1 MGELERL
8 EYGFGNEH
16 SPTQP
21 AGRVM
26 LRLAGD
32 GTAHLDNYRRAG
44 HRAWEAAVDPAV
56 LTRLAEALRGAGFP
70 DAPRMMPPAGSA
82 MRDLTVSGELRGR
95 VLLPWYEAAEVPGY
109 DRVFA
114 ILDGIVAEVSEGA
127 IPAR

>member
-1 MGELERL
+1 VQLRYNFRL
-8 EYGFGNEH
+8 
-16 SPTQP
+16 
-21 AGRVM
+21 R
-26 LRLAGD
+26 RLQKSLCRKAKGS
-32 GTAHLDNYRRAG
+32 DNRRK
-44 HRAWEAAVDPAV
+44 AV
-56 LTRLAEALRGAGFP
+56 GAGFP
-70 DAPRMMPPAGSA
+70 DAPRIMLPAGSA